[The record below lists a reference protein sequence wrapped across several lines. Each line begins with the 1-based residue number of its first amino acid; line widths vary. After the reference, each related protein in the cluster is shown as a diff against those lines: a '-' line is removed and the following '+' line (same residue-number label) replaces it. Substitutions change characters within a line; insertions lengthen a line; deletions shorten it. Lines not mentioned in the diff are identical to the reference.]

1 MGLFDV
7 PGWAVSATPV
17 AEQPNRL
24 TKKRKRPS
32 VDGEKVHAAEVNLEK
47 LVKKLKDGT
56 PDRDGKRGS
65 TDTSNVPGM
74 SKSKQRKSKRK
85 EKAKLVEERR
95 QTISLP
101 KPLKAVDR
109 SSISPPL
116 TKRFESKH
124 ERKESASTLHS
135 ILGRKSVEVVGSG
148 LTALQQGMK
157 QSLDGARFRIINES
171 LYKSNSHSAH
181 QMMRDDPKIFE
192 EYHVGFRHQ
201 VQSWPTNPVEHYISD
216 LSNYPPRTIVVDLG
230 CGDGALS
237 KALIPKGLI
246 VMGFDLVSDGA
257 FVVEAD
263 VCHKLPLPGSEGTG
277 GESSFGEGHIADVV
291 ICALSLMGTNWPNCL
306 REAWRV
312 LVPNGELKIAEV
324 TSRFTNVED
333 FHTLLGSIGF
343 KLISKDD
350 TNTHFK
356 LFQFRKVS
364 RKWKNEKEWVKL
376 LSKGNILKPCE
387 YKRR

>member
-1 MGLFDV
+1 MALFDV

-17 AEQPNRL
+17 AEQPNRF

-32 VDGEKVHAAEVNLEK
+32 VDGEKAHASEVNLEK

-56 PDRDGKRGS
+56 PGRDGERRG
-65 TDTSNVPGM
+65 TDTSNVPGT
-74 SKSKQRKSKRK
+74 SKSKQRKSKKK
-85 EKAKLVEERR
+85 EKAKLVEERK

-101 KPLKAVDR
+101 KPLKPVDR
-109 SSISPPL
+109 SSISPSL
-116 TKRFESKH
+116 TKRIELKH
-124 ERKESASTLHS
+124 ERKESSHS
-135 ILGRKSVEVVGSG
+135 ILGRKSVEVDGSG

-171 LYKSNSHSAH
+171 LYKSNSRTAL
-181 QMMRDDPKIFE
+181 QMMRDDPKLFE

-201 VQSWPTNPVEHYISD
+201 VQSWPTNPVEHYTSV

-230 CGDGALS
+230 CGDGALA
-237 KALIPKGLI
+237 KVLIPKGLI
-246 VMGFDLVSDGA
+246 VLAFDLVSDGA

-263 VCHKLPLPGSEGTG
+263 ICRKLPLPGSEGTE
-277 GESSFGEGHIADVV
+277 GESSDGEGHIADVA

-324 TSRFTNVED
+324 ASRFTNVED
-333 FHTLLGSIGF
+333 FHMLVGSIGF

-350 TNTHFK
+350 TNTHFT
-356 LFQFRKVS
+356 LFEFRKAS
-364 RKWKNEKEWVKL
+364 RKWKSEKEWAKL